1 MRLDPRRWSLTMI
14 GRRPGQGREKRLILG
29 ISRDWPGQPRISGDF
44 GPDNPADIFLR
55 KDVRRR
61 GLSGGRS
68 YPHGAALG
76 GSLVDEF
83 LEPLV
88 CDIPVGVESG
98 GNAHGD
104 GGEANADAKE
114 ASDEGNELV
123 GGHDARAA
131 IRWLTVRENRI
142 RISRPPSP

>member
-1 MRLDPRRWSLTMI
+1 MPLDYRDPREPTP
-14 GRRPGQGREKRLILG
+14 RPSDLG
-29 ISRDWPGQPRISGDF
+29 DC

-55 KDVRRR
+55 KDVERR
-61 GLSGGRS
+61 GFSGGR
-68 YPHGAALG
+68 PHPAGAALG

-88 CDIPVGVESG
+88 CDLPVGVESG
-98 GNAHGD
+98 GDAHGD

-123 GGHDARAA
+123 GGHDARVPL
-131 IRWLTVRENRI
+131 RWPTVHENRI